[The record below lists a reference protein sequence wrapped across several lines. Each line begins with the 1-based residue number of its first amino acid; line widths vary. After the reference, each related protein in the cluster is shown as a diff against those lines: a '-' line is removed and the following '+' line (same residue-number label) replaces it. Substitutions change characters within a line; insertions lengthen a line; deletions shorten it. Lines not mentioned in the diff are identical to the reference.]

1 MKLEWYQA
9 CIWIDLF
16 FNRYVKT
23 YLLPDK
29 TKESKRKTSYRKATL
44 NPEFDEQVK
53 VRLRFKLCTCLF
65 RSSYPCNFFLFYL
78 CLTIPCLLL
87 FLFFL
92 LFSTWYPKANWTLAS
107 CLSQFGIMWPS
118 DTTFSS
124 AKLTSHSRRTTSMT
138 QLPNGIL
145 CTRKWALFE
154 NIPQTKKPLLFCL
167 HCKSITR
174 YQALIRKKTR
184 FRNYLYLSKALW

>member
-9 CIWIDLF
+9 CRWMDLF

-29 TKESKRKTSYRKATL
+29 TKESKRKTAYRKATL
-44 NPEFDEQVK
+44 NPVFDEQVK
-53 VRLRFKLCTCLF
+53 VRHHFSVSYY
-65 RSSYPCNFFLFYL
+65 SSSFSP
-78 CLTIPCLLL
+78 P
-87 FLFFL
+87 FFL
-92 LFSTWYPKANWTLAS
+92 LFSMWSQKANWTLAS
-107 CLSQFGIMWPS
+107 CLSQFGIMWPL

-154 NIPQTKKPLLFCL
+154 NIPQTKKPLLVCL
-167 HCKSITR
+167 HCKSLDT
-174 YQALIRKKTR
+174 KP
-184 FRNYLYLSKALW
+184 